1 MGDKKEVVAYK
12 PQEIVEVLSAFSV
25 MKPKDKAIFILGTD
39 FVDKAIQFAK
49 DHLDECADC
58 VKFVSSD
65 GKYAVQKIDRDNKV
79 YDFEADEKYIKLK
92 AAKDKADAAL
102 KAYTAKAK
110 PTHIVTTHYYKK
122 SNV

>member
-1 MGDKKEVVAYK
+1 MSEKKELVAYK
-12 PQEIVEVLSAFSV
+12 PNEVVEVLSSITE
-25 MKPKDKAIFILGTD
+25 MKPKDRAIFIIGTD
-39 FVDKAIQFAK
+39 FLERLEKSAK
-49 DHLDECADC
+49 NHLDDCVDC
-58 VKFVSSD
+58 VKFISSD
-65 GKYAVQKIDRDNKV
+65 GKYAVQKVDRDNKV